1 MTDVN
6 NSPGKLQ
13 ISPELVLDQC
23 LPKSV
28 TDDVYFFC
36 VFQIYDFTAEDLE
49 DMGEIGRGNFGSV
62 NKMLHIKTS
71 TVMAVK
77 VLKLHVLFVPSLA
90 AIFLSRRESVP
101 LSMKK
106 NRSNC

>member
-1 MTDVN
+1 MSDVN

-13 ISPELVLDQC
+13 ISPEMI
-23 LPKSV
+23 
-28 TDDVYFFC
+28 F
-36 VFQIYDFTAEDLE
+36 DFTAEDLE

-77 VLKLHVLFVPSLA
+77 VFNKFNLFSPLHTSQ
-90 AIFLSRRESVP
+90 
-101 LSMKK
+101 
-106 NRSNC
+106 